1 MPNFVFKVLK
11 YNTVCDFWDLMV
23 DNNSKLVDLKYMST
37 LNFIYLKK
45 LKNKGE
51 LKFKYWEYISSARPE
66 IPQKGI
72 KFQRV

>member
-1 MPNFVFKVLK
+1 
-11 YNTVCDFWDLMV
+11 MV

-51 LKFKYWEYISSARPE
+51 LKFKY
-66 IPQKGI
+66 
-72 KFQRV
+72 